1 LSDSAIPT
9 ITERRAIATSQAPA
23 AIGPYSQAIEC
34 GNLVF
39 VSGQI
44 PIDPASGAVVE
55 GDTARQT
62 EQVMKNLAAILGAAG
77 LSFRHVVK
85 ATVYLKDLGEFAAM
99 NAVYAA
105 YVPDPPPAR
114 ATIEVARLP
123 RDVQVEIDV
132 IAAR

>member
-1 LSDSAIPT
+1 MSDSDVPT
-9 ITERRAIATSQAPA
+9 ITERRAIATTKAPA
-23 AIGPYSQAIEC
+23 AIGPYSQAVEC

-44 PIDPASGAVVE
+44 PLDPATGAIV
-55 GDTARQT
+55 GDNAPAQA
-62 EQVMKNLAAILGAAG
+62 EQVMQNLAAILGAAG

-85 ATVYLKDLGEFAAM
+85 TTIYLTNLGEFAAV